1 MQKFNCEFTGYIILL
16 QNYKNMVTLNTERLE
31 IGDRFE
37 EISDRIYYAKFTKR
51 MLILK
56 ESVERKGRVL
66 KNNPYMRKNLLRFVD
81 DPDFIL
87 DEVVYIQ
94 FKTVLPIISSVLASM
109 QSTSRRIYSKIKKI
123 WWLLNS

>member
-16 QNYKNMVTLNTERLE
+16 QDYKNMVTLNAERWE
-31 IGDRFE
+31 VGDRFD

-66 KNNPYMRKNLLRFVD
+66 KNNAYMRKNLLRFVE
-81 DPDFIL
+81 DPDVIN

-94 FKTVLPIISSVLASM
+94 FKTVLPIL
-109 QSTSRRIYSKIKKI
+109 YSA
-123 WWLLNS
+123 